1 MDNAI
6 NIQISL
12 PINEGQGVKLWPT
25 FERENTAFRETSV
38 FFFLI
43 LCFKLILPLILQ
55 YRLRKLSLSS
65 VFPLNPQKIVVVA
78 FF

>member
-38 FFFLI
+38 FFF
-43 LCFKLILPLILQ
+43 
-55 YRLRKLSLSS
+55 
-65 VFPLNPQKIVVVA
+65 
-78 FF
+78 